1 MGILSK
7 IRERRGE
14 IKKVSVKEK
23 IDSAKKEVVEKPPS
37 DTDELVREIKEGFS
51 DALVKFMKCK
61 DASEVFVLYGSML
74 KGLWEYTKDIDRKK
88 LKKVLNEAGFVELFL
103 KVRDILEKKS

>member
-23 IDSAKKEVVEKPPS
+23 IDSAKKVEKPPS
-37 DTDELVREIKEGFS
+37 DTNELVKEIKEGFS